1 MTENNNRI
9 NEQNVVSGSQVVLDI
24 NHPDLVFVN
33 PKHVLLSKNGAILYD
48 KYITTTTDLA
58 DDIESGAVVI
68 DIIDDNNTDTTIID
82 SDVPEL
88 TDIEGLPIYEQYY
101 DPVSKLVKYKV
112 TLKIRNSSKNKTN
125 VVGVDA
131 RIYNPSGI

>member
-1 MTENNNRI
+1 MAENKNRVS
-9 NEQNVVSGSQVVLDI
+9 EQNVVAGSHVVLDI
-24 NHPDLVFVN
+24 NHPDLAFVN

-48 KYITTTTDLA
+48 KYMTTVADLA
-58 DDIESGAVVI
+58 DDIASGAVVI
-68 DIIDDNNTDTTIID
+68 DIIDDNNNDNVITDT
-82 SDVPEL
+82 DVPQL

-112 TLKIRNSSKNKTN
+112 TLKIRNSSKNKAS

-131 RIYNPSGI
+131 RIYNPSSI